1 MSVSRT
7 FEIKEATRE
16 RVPLMIGIVGPSGS
30 GKTFSAL
37 RLATGMQRVSG
48 GDIGIIDTEAR
59 RSLHYAD
66 KFKFLHMPFG
76 APFSPLDYLAAIEA
90 MVKRGVKTIIVDS
103 MSHEHEGPGGVL
115 EWHAVA
121 TEEAA
126 KRWNKDPEK
135 VQLGAW
141 AEPKAARRRL
151 INSLLQLNINGVFCF
166 RAKDKIKVIPGRAP
180 ESLGWMPI
188 AGEEF
193 IFEMTANILLHPGSD
208 GVPVWAPKEVGEK
221 GMIKLPGQFSTILG
235 GGKALSEEMGE
246 NMAKWADGTPPKP
259 KATIETAFDATC
271 EVAGGAES
279 VLNGLGIQTRDQLAE
294 AHRAKLSE
302 IYKAAKAAKI

>member
-1 MSVSRT
+1 METRK
-7 FEIKEATRE
+7 FEIKEAVRE
-16 RVPLMIGIVGPSGS
+16 RVPLMIGLVGPSGS

-115 EWHAVA
+115 EWHAKVTA
-121 TEEAA
+121 ELAE
-126 KRWNKDPEK
+126 RWKKDPEK
-135 VQLGAW
+135 VQMTAW

-151 INSLLQLNINGVFCF
+151 INTLLQLDINGVFCF
-166 RAKDKIKVIPGRAP
+166 RAKDKIKVIPGRPP

-193 IFEMTANILLHPGSD
+193 IFEMTTNILLYPGSNGIPTLD
-208 GVPVWAPKEVGEK
+208 PKEVGER
-221 GMIKLPGQFSTILG
+221 GMVKTPGQFESILSS
-235 GGKALSEEMGE
+235 KAALSEDTGE
-246 NMAKWADGTPPKP
+246 AMARWADGSPAKP
-259 KATIETAFDATC
+259 RMTIFSAFDATC
-271 EVAGGAES
+271 EVAGGDDV
-279 VLNGLGIQTRDQLAE
+279 VLGKLGLDARDQLTE
-294 AHRAKLSE
+294 DHREKLAA
-302 IYKAAKAAKI
+302 IYKAAKKV

>member
-1 MSVSRT
+1 METRK
-7 FEIKEATRE
+7 FEIKEAVRE
-16 RVPLMIGIVGPSGS
+16 RVPLMIGLVGPSGS

-48 GDIGIIDTEAR
+48 GDIGLIDTEAR

-151 INSLLQLNINGVFCF
+151 INSILQLDINGVFCF
-166 RAKDKIKVIPGRAP
+166 RAKDKIKVIPGRPP

-193 IFEMTANILLHPGSD
+193 IFEMTANILLYPGSN
-208 GVPVWAPKEVGEK
+208 GVPTLAPKEFGEK
-221 GMIKLPGQFSTILG
+221 GMIKTPGQFESILT
-235 GGKALSEEMGE
+235 GKAPLSEETGE
-246 NMAKWADGTPPKP
+246 AMARWADGAPAKP
-259 KATIETAFDATC
+259 RMTIDAAFDATC
-271 EVAGGAES
+271 DVAGGAEV
-279 VLNGLGIQTRDQLAE
+279 VLNKLCLNTRDQLTE
-294 AHRAKLSE
+294 EHREKLAAL
-302 IYKAAKAAKI
+302 YKASKVKV